1 MTNEAWINIA
11 FKLVGGYQKIE
22 LVLDNYQWWMVEIVM
37 SSNKFS
43 ECDKGILLIF
53 TIDSIDLEC
62 MMRPFKYTILIKE

>member
-22 LVLDNYQWWMVEIVM
+22 LVLDNYQWWMLEIVM

-53 TIDSIDLEC
+53 TIGLIDLEC
-62 MMRPFKYTILIKE
+62 MVKPFKYTILSNE